1 MPQVARPQK
10 RLIRSTDE
18 ELVLLRERARAT
30 SRPLARYVRETA
42 LGVVPQAP
50 RDSVDAALLR
60 QLGRVGY
67 DLTQLARE
75 ARAVRALPS
84 EARIEATLVALN
96 AILDR
101 L

>member
-10 RLIRSTDE
+10 RLIRFTDE
-18 ELVLLRERARAT
+18 ELALLRERARAT

-50 RDSVDAALLR
+50 RDIVDAALLR
-60 QLGRVGY
+60 QLGRVGN
-67 DLTQLARE
+67 DLNQLARE
-75 ARAVRALPS
+75 ARAVRALPA

-96 AILDR
+96 TILDR